1 MSSGT
6 KYSDLIIAYL
16 LHNFESRGVRVYKEV
31 NLGKTIIGKNRRI
44 DILILSKDNQA
55 FAIEC
60 KFQDVKGTTDEKI
73 PYALQNM
80 ESIPI
85 PGCVAYAGNGFSSG
99 VLHMLQ
105 GSEIASYC
113 LPEIKKLDSNRHT
126 KELDHLLA
134 MNFGWWDLIVSDKKP
149 MEKSDLNLEPEN
161 IVFTAK

>member
-1 MSSGT
+1 MPSGSQ
-6 KYSDLIIAYL
+6 YSDLIVAYL
-16 LHNFESRGVRVYKEV
+16 LLNFEDRNIRVYKEV
-31 NLGKTIIGKNRRI
+31 YLGKTIIGKNRRV
-44 DILILSKDNQA
+44 DILLLSEDNQA

-73 PYALQNM
+73 PYALQDM

-105 GSEIASYC
+105 GSVTACYC
-113 LPEIKKLDSNRHT
+113 LPDKSNLASNSNT

-134 MNFGWWDLIVSDKKP
+134 MNLGWWDLVVSDKKP
-149 MEKSDLNLEPEN
+149 ITKSDIKLD
-161 IVFTAK
+161 I